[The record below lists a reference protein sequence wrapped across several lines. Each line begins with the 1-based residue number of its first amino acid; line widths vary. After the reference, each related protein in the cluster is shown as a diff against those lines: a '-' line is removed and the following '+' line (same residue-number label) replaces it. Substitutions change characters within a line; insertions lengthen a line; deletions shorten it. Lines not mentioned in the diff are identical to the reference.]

1 MPVAELNGTT
11 LYYQEIGAGMPCVVI
26 HGGLGLDHVYM
37 RPLDPLGDALRLIY
51 LDVRGN
57 GRSGRPPLE
66 TLTFDTFCADL
77 EALRQHLG
85 IERWAALGNSYG
97 GFIAL
102 EYALRYPERI
112 SHLILSDTSP
122 SWGDYEDEIGANI
135 ERHNPS
141 PDVLAALA
149 EEPTDDASFARNFT
163 ALLPLYYA
171 HYDADRARRQVEET
185 IFCYQTAAYTLAMA
199 TRVYNVT
206 GRLGEVHLPTLVTV
220 GREDF
225 ICPPSRAMILH
236 AGIPGSELSIF
247 EDSGHF
253 PFVEQPEEFFP
264 DVRIWLAH
272 HPDGSQTR
280 SM

>member
-37 RPLDPLGDALRLIY
+37 RPVDFLGSALRLIY

-66 TLTFDTFCADL
+66 TLTFETFCADL

-102 EYALRYPERI
+102 EYALRYPEHI

-122 SWGDYEDEIGANI
+122 SCGDYEEEIGANV

-149 EEPTDDASFARNFT
+149 EEPTDDASFSRNFT

-171 HYDADRARRQVEET
+171 HYDAERARRQFEGT
-185 IFCYQTAAYTLAMA
+185 IFCHQTAAHAQPMA
-199 TRVYNVT
+199 KRVYNVT
-206 GRLGEVHLPTLVTV
+206 RRLGEIHVPTLVTV

-225 ICPPSRAMILH
+225 ICPPSRAEILH
-236 AGIPGSELSIF
+236 AGIPDSELAIF
-247 EDSGHF
+247 EHSGHF
-253 PFVEQPEEFFP
+253 PFVEEPETFFATVRNWLARHP
-264 DVRIWLAH
+264 DV
-272 HPDGSQTR
+272 SQAR
-280 SM
+280 S